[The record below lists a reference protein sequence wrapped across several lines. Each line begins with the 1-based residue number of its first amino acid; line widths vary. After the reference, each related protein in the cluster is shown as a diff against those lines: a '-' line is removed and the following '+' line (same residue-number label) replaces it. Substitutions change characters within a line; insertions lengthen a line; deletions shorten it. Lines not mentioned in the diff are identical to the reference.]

1 MKLRCIFRTVT
12 RISIGLLFIFSGY
25 VKAIDPI
32 GSEIKFGE
40 YFEAFGMS
48 ALEPGALVFGILLA
62 TVELII
68 GLCFLFGLRMKL
80 ASLGAV
86 LFMTFMTVLTL
97 ILAIT
102 DAVQDCGCF
111 GDAIKLTNWQTFYKN
126 VIIMP
131 FVVYAFIERKNY
143 RQIFENRTEWIIA
156 VLLLIASSGIS
167 IYAYRHLPFID
178 FMAYKVGA
186 NIPDGMIIPEDAP
199 PDVYEK
205 SVFIYEKDGK
215 QEIFTLENL
224 PDGTWT
230 FVDSPTPKLLK
241 RGYVAPTQDFSITS
255 LETGESLHDT
265 VFAKGGYLIFIN
277 SADIVRA
284 KLKNSDVLNELY
296 DYAANNNINFMML
309 SGSSE
314 QANQIYLQKTKAE
327 YPVYATDATVL
338 KSMVRSNPGI
348 MLLKDNTV
356 LKKWNI
362 NDVPSVDELKDL
374 LLKKPE
380 DIIAEN
386 YSCSQWTTVLLAC
399 FVFVLFVFFSIKS
412 FMFKSKTDE

>member
-1 MKLRCIFRTVT
+1 MKLRCILRIVT
-12 RISIGLLFIFSGY
+12 RIAIGLLFIFSGY

-40 YFEAFGMS
+40 YFEAFGMT
-48 ALEPGALVFGILLA
+48 ALEPGALFFGILLA
-62 TVELII
+62 TVELIT
-68 GLCFLFGLRMKL
+68 GLCFLFGLQMKL

-86 LFMTFMTVLTL
+86 LFMAFMTVLTL
-97 ILAIT
+97 ILAKT

-143 RQIFENRTEWIIA
+143 RQIFENKTELIIS

-178 FMAYKVGA
+178 FMSYKIGT
-186 NIPDGMIIPEDAP
+186 NIPDGMIIPEGAP
-199 PDVYEK
+199 ADVYEE
-205 SVFIYEKDGK
+205 STFIYEKDGK
-215 QEIFTLENL
+215 KEVFTLENL
-224 PDGTWT
+224 PDDTWT
-230 FVDSPTPKLLK
+230 YVDAPVPKLLK
-241 RGYVAPTQDFSITS
+241 KGYVPPTQDFSITS
-255 LETGESLHDT
+255 LETGESLHEN
-265 VFAKGGYLIFIN
+265 VFAQGGYLIFIT
-277 SADIVRA
+277 SADIAHA

-296 DYAANNNINFMML
+296 QYATTNDISFMML

-314 QANQIYLQKTKAE
+314 QANQVYLQNAGAR
-327 YPVYATDATVL
+327 YSVYATDATVL

-356 LKKWNI
+356 LRKWNI
-362 NDVPSVDELKDL
+362 NDAPSIDELKDL
-374 LLKKPE
+374 LSKKPE
-380 DIIAEN
+380 DIIVEN
-386 YSCSQWTTVLLAC
+386 YSCSRWTTIVLACLVVVLL
-399 FVFVLFVFFSIKS
+399 VFFSITA
-412 FMFKSKTDE
+412 FRTKSKTC

>member
-1 MKLRCIFRTVT
+1 M
-12 RISIGLLFIFSGY
+12 LFIFSGY

-40 YFEAFGMS
+40 YFEAFGMQ
-48 ALEPGALVFGILLA
+48 ALEPTALVAGILLA
-62 TVELII
+62 VIELML

-80 ASLGAV
+80 VSLGAI
-86 LFMTFMTVLTL
+86 LFMTFMTILTL
-97 ILAIT
+97 VLAIT

-126 VIIMP
+126 LIIMP
-131 FVVYAFIERKNY
+131 FVIYAFIERKNY
-143 RQIFENRTEWIIA
+143 RQIFENTTEWIIA
-156 VLLLIASSGIS
+156 LLLIITSSGIS

-186 NIPDGMIIPEDAP
+186 NIPDGMIIPEGAP
-199 PDVYEK
+199 ADIYEE
-205 SVFIYEKDGK
+205 STFIYEKDGK

-224 PDGTWT
+224 PDDSWT
-230 FVDSPTPKLLK
+230 YVDAPAPKLLK
-241 RGYVAPTQDFSITS
+241 KGYVPPTKDFSITS
-255 LETGESLHDT
+255 LETGESLHENI
-265 VFAKGGYLIFIN
+265 FAHGGYLIFIT
-277 SADIVRA
+277 SPDISHA
-284 KLKNSDVLNELY
+284 KLKNAAALNELY
-296 DYAANNNINFMML
+296 QYSINNDINFMML
-309 SGSSE
+309 SSSSE
-314 QANQIYLQKTKAE
+314 QANEAYRQNVGAK

-362 NDVPSVDELKDL
+362 NDAPPVSELNDL
-374 LLKKPE
+374 LSKKTE

-386 YSCSQWTTVLLAC
+386 YSGNKWTTN
-399 FVFVLFVFFSIKS
+399 FFTGIVFVLFVFFSIKALTA
-412 FMFKSKTDE
+412 KSKICLRQ

>member
-1 MKLRCIFRTVT
+1 MELRCIFRTVT
-12 RISIGLLFIFSGY
+12 RIVIGLLFIFSGY

-48 ALEPGALVFGILLA
+48 ALESGALFFGILLA
-62 TVELII
+62 AVELIA

-86 LFMTFMTVLTL
+86 LFMAFMTVLTL
-97 ILAIT
+97 ILALT
-102 DAVQDCGCF
+102 NAVQDCGCF

-126 VIIMP
+126 LIIMP

-167 IYAYRHLPFID
+167 VHAYRHLPFID

-186 NIPDGMIIPEDAP
+186 NIPDGMNIPEGAP
-199 PDVYEK
+199 SDVYEE
-205 SVFIYEKDGK
+205 STFIYKKDGK
-215 QEIFTLENL
+215 QEVFTLENL
-224 PDGTWT
+224 PDTTWT
-230 FVDSPTPKLLK
+230 YVDAPTPKLLK
-241 RGYVAPTQDFSITS
+241 RGYVPPTQDFSITS
-255 LETGESLHDT
+255 LETGESLHDN
-265 VFAKGGYLIFIN
+265 VFAQGGYLIFIT
-277 SADIVRA
+277 SADITHT
-284 KLKNSDVLNELY
+284 KLKNADVLNELY
-296 DYAANNNINFMML
+296 QYATNNSISFMML

-314 QANQIYLQKTKAE
+314 QANQVYLQKAGAT

-362 NDVPSVDELKDL
+362 NDAPSVDELKDL
-374 LLKKPE
+374 LSKKTE
-380 DIIAEN
+380 DIIAAN
-386 YSCSQWTTVLLAC
+386 YSCSKWTSVLLAC
-399 FVFVLFVFFSIKS
+399 LVFVLFVFFSIKA
-412 FMFKSKTDE
+412 FTAKSKTC